1 IAALIGA
8 PSHGWLTGAT
18 LGRLGLAAALST
30 AFVAVERRHA
40 RPMVDLALFGQPRFV
55 GAVVA
60 MFGYAACAQVMM
72 TFLPLYLQN
81 AFGMSAIDAGLGM
94 LPFALAMIVGPSL
107 GEKLAARMSSG
118 GVLAGGL
125 ALIGVGNLA
134 TALLTAGADYRLVAL
149 GICVTGCGAGIMNGD
164 TQKAIIACVPR
175 NRTGMASGI
184 STTTR
189 FSAIVTAVGVLGAVL
204 ARSTHAQLVRRL
216 SAMPDVRAFV
226 DARFM
231 SSLLAGDLTQALARL
246 PPTAARVL
254 HDVAPVAFAAGFSTA
269 LTVSGVLAL
278 VGAAVAYWLLVQ
290 PMRDVGM

>member
-1 IAALIGA
+1 
-8 PSHGWLTGAT
+8 
-18 LGRLGLAAALST
+18 
-30 AFVAVERRHA
+30 
-40 RPMVDLALFGQPRFV
+40 
-55 GAVVA
+55 
-60 MFGYAACAQVMM
+60 
-72 TFLPLYLQN
+72 
-81 AFGMSAIDAGLGM
+81 M

-107 GEKLAARMSSG
+107 GAKLAARMSSG

-204 ARSTHAQLVRRL
+204 AASTHAQLVRRL
-216 SAMPDVRAFV
+216 SATPDVRAFV

-231 SSLLAGDLTQALARL
+231 SSLLAGDLAQALGRL
-246 PPTAARVL
+246 PPTAERVL

-278 VGAAVAYWLLVQ
+278 AGAAVAYWLLVQ
-290 PMRDVGM
+290 PMRDVDV